1 MSNPKQHHFV
11 PQVYLRNFCF
21 DTAKSQLYFYDKKL
35 KICKFTHVKN
45 VAQEKD
51 FYSNESIEN
60 KYLYEKFFS
69 DNVEPELGRLLDR
82 IISSS
87 VLSYG
92 NAEIINVDDRKKLS
106 NMLVYQMLRTCSAR
120 KFMREKA
127 DSVTGPFIERFLML
141 PQLKNNPELSKAI
154 EPYRVL
160 NEDRFKEIM
169 LPEVIDPKRLE
180 RYSTILDSML
190 CTFYKND
197 TDELFITSDN
207 PVIVKQLLSGQIGL
221 GSAGLGQ
228 IDCIIAYPINPYLA
242 VLLFHREFYVAHG
255 LKKYKNRICPISQLE
270 IVRTLNSWQRK
281 QCSRQ
286 VYSRMPIDF

>member
-1 MSNPKQHHFV
+1 MSNPRQQHFV

-21 DTAKSQLYFYDKKL
+21 DIAKNRLYFFDKNSKASGY
-35 KICKFTHVKN
+35 THIKN
-45 VAQEKD
+45 IAQERD

-69 DNVEPELGRLLDR
+69 DNVEPELGHILDR

-92 NAEIINVDDRKKLS
+92 NAEIINTDDRKKLS

-127 DSVTGPFIERFLML
+127 DSVTGPFIESFLML
-141 PQLKNNPELSKAI
+141 PQLKSNPELSKAI
-154 EPYRVL
+154 EQYRVL
-160 NEDRFKEIM
+160 NEDKFKEIM
-169 LPEVIDPKRLE
+169 LPEVIDPKRLV

-190 CTFYKND
+190 CTFYKNN

-207 PVIVKQLLSGQIGL
+207 PVIVKQLLSNQIGL
-221 GSAGLGQ
+221 GSAGLGHV
-228 IDCIIAYPINPYLA
+228 DCVIAYPINPHLA
-242 VLLFHREFYVAHG
+242 VILFHREFYIARG
-255 LKKYKNRICPISQLE
+255 FIKYENRICPISQLE
-270 IVRTLNSWQRK
+270 IVRTLNSWQHK
-281 QCSRQ
+281 QSSRQ
-286 VYSRMPIDF
+286 VYSRMPIDL